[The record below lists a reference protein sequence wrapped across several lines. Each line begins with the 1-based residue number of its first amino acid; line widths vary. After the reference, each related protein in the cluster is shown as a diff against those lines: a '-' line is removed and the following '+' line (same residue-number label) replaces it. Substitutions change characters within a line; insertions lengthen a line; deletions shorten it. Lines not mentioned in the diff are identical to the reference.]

1 MTKDMKHRIY
11 YHDTDCGGVVYYGN
25 YLKYLEEARTQ
36 HLESKG
42 LDVKA
47 LADSGIWF
55 AVARQEIDYE
65 APAKYGDILETE
77 TVISEIKKIKI
88 VFDCVIRNQDGRT
101 VAKAKTIMACVD
113 PELKLLKIPDEVKKA
128 LA

>member
-1 MTKDMKHRIY
+1 MKKRIF

-25 YLKYLEEARTQ
+25 YLKYLEEARTEY
-36 HLESKG
+36 LEKKG
-42 LDVKA
+42 LDIKK

-65 APAKYGDILETE
+65 APAKYGDMLEIE

-88 VFDCVIRNQDGRT
+88 VFDCVIKNQDGKT

-113 PELKLLKIPDEVKKA
+113 PDLKLLRMPENVRKA
-128 LA
+128 LI

>member
-1 MTKDMKHRIY
+1 M
-11 YHDTDCGGVVYYGN
+11 VYYGN
-25 YLKYLEEARTQ
+25 YLKYLEEARTEY
-36 HLESKG
+36 LEKKG
-42 LDVKA
+42 LDIKK

-65 APAKYGDILETE
+65 SPARYGDTLEIE

-88 VFDCVIRNQDGRT
+88 VFDCVIKNQDGKT

-113 PELKLLKIPDEVKKA
+113 PDLKLLRIPENVRKV
-128 LA
+128 LE

>member
-1 MTKDMKHRIY
+1 MKHRIY

-25 YLKYLEEARTQ
+25 YLKYLEEARTEY
-36 HLESKG
+36 LENKG

-47 LADSGIWF
+47 LADCGIWF

-88 VFDCVIRNQDGRT
+88 VFDCVIKNQDGRT

-113 PELKLLKIPDEVKKA
+113 PALKLLKIPDEVKKA
-128 LA
+128 LT